1 MLYNLEEVGDAMVK
15 TLVKELSK
23 YGLGNSK
30 LANSITYKI
39 NKNVLTLDMNEY
51 GVYLDSGTKPHMP
64 PVDSLNEWANDH
76 NINVWALAYSINE
89 NGTKAKTF
97 LDSIEDNLFE
107 YSEILENEMLFV
119 IEDEVDK
126 IINKYFKN
134 IEFS

>member
-1 MLYNLEEVGDAMVK
+1 
-15 TLVKELSK
+15 
-23 YGLGNSK
+23 
-30 LANSITYKI
+30 
-39 NKNVLTLDMNEY
+39 MNEY
-51 GVYLDSGTKPHMP
+51 GVYLDSGTEPHMP
-64 PVDSLNEWANDH
+64 PVDSLNEWANNH
-76 NINVWALAYSINE
+76 NINVWALAYSIKE
-89 NGTKAKTF
+89 NGTKAKPF